1 MSGAFPSTP
10 TPRDVVIRSQQNTI
24 VSTTA
29 SGRRQARQIDGQRFA
44 LTLRFPVMTRAEFAP
59 ILAFIMK
66 QRSQLESFTYTPA
79 TMEDTRGSAA
89 TVISVNGAHSAG
101 DTTIDVDGMG
111 NNLTGVLK
119 AGDFIR
125 FTGGDFIRFT
135 GQSKVYMVVEDL
147 SSNGSGAGTITIE
160 PPLRS
165 NLSDNT
171 VLIYSNVDF
180 TVGLTSDIQ
189 EFNIGTSLY
198 YQYEV
203 DLVEVL

>member
-1 MSGAFPSTP
+1 MSGTFPSTP
-10 TPRDVVIRSQQNTI
+10 TTRDVVISSQQNTI
-24 VSTTA
+24 VSTTS
-29 SGRRQARQIDGQRFA
+29 SGRRQARQIDGQRFK

-79 TMEDTRGSAA
+79 TMEDTLGSAS
-89 TVISVNGAHSAG
+89 TTISVNGAISAG
-101 DTTIDVDGMG
+101 ATSCSIDGMG

-119 AGDFIR
+119 AGDFFR
-125 FTGGDFIRFT
+125 FTGH
-135 GQSKVYMVVEDL
+135 SKVYMCVADV
-147 SSNGSGAGTITIE
+147 SSNGSGAGTLTFE
-160 PPLRS
+160 PPLRTAV
-165 NLSDNT
+165 SDN
-171 VLIYSNVDF
+171 VVIIYNNVDF

-203 DLVEVL
+203 DLIEVL